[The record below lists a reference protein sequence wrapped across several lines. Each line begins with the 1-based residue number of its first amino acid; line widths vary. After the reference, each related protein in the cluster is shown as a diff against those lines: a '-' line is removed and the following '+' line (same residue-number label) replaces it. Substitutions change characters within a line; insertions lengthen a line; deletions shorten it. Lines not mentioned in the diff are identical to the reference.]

1 MFEMRPLCCTIS
13 VRPKEQFTL
22 PRGVFCYYVGMPLY
36 SITGLSGTGKSTVNV
51 ELNARGYES
60 YDGDEDHLAQWYN
73 SDTGALVEVDI
84 EECTPEFLL
93 SHSRDISREI
103 VEGLLPKAHD
113 KPVFL
118 CGAHENEGELQDLFT
133 GVFGLVLDD
142 ETLKQRLATR
152 TTNQW
157 GKLPHELEY
166 SLAFRQK
173 WYDNCRRFGYIIID
187 AAQQTKDIVD
197 YILEEVSM

>member
-1 MFEMRPLCCTIS
+1 MPN
-13 VRPKEQFTL
+13 VHFT
-22 PRGVFCYYVGMPLY
+22 PYRGVFCYYVGMPLF
-36 SITGLSGTGKSTVNV
+36 SITGLSGTGKSTVNT
-51 ELNARGYES
+51 ELKARGYES
-60 YDGDEDHLAQWYN
+60 YDGDEDHLAQWYK

-93 SHSRDISREI
+93 YHSRDISRGI
-103 VEGLLPKAHD
+103 VEELASKANS

-118 CGAHENEGELQDLFT
+118 CGAHENEGELQDLFA

-142 ETLKQRLATR
+142 ETLKQRLTTR

-166 SLAFRQK
+166 SLAFKQK
-173 WYDNCRRFGYIIID
+173 WYDNCRRFDYIIID
-187 AAQQTKDIVD
+187 AAQPTKDIVD
-197 YILEEVSM
+197 YILEEVSTYLLALT